1 MCENRIEVKLMTG
14 TRKKKSSFSGG
25 RTVTIAFSLC
35 LLAVVTMMGMY
46 MVGRTDEQQKKLEQQ
61 VADAEK
67 QAQEQAKARREAE
80 KLQEEQKQE
89 AASAGASRDREG
101 EKQEDEAEAKKENA
115 AELESEFAQAEPET
129 AEIDLTGAETEV
141 AEAKTAEEPPLSFSG
156 ESASLLWPVAGNVI
170 LGYSMDKTVYFAT
183 LDQYKYNP
191 AMIIGGSP
199 DEQVMSAAQGK
210 ITAIETTEETGTTVT
225 MDMGDGYEAIYGQLK
240 ELAVKEGD
248 VVKAG
253 ETIGYLSE
261 PTRFY
266 AKEGC
271 SLYFEIKKD
280 GESIDPMSLLQ

>member
-1 MCENRIEVKLMTG
+1 MTG

-141 AEAKTAEEPPLSFSG
+141 AEAETVEEPPLSFSG

-271 SLYFEIKKD
+271 SLYFEIRKD

>member
-1 MCENRIEVKLMTG
+1 MTG

-67 QAQEQAKARREAE
+67 QAREQAKARREAE

-141 AEAKTAEEPPLSFSG
+141 AEAETTEEPPLSFSG

-271 SLYFEIKKD
+271 SLYFEIRKD

>member
-1 MCENRIEVKLMTG
+1 MTG
-14 TRKKKSSFSGG
+14 TRKKKSRLSGG

-101 EKQEDEAEAKKENA
+101 EKQEDEAEANKENA

-129 AEIDLTGAETEV
+129 AEIDLTGTETEV
-141 AEAKTAEEPPLSFSG
+141 AEAETVEEPPLSFSG

>member
-1 MCENRIEVKLMTG
+1 MTG
-14 TRKKKSSFSGG
+14 TRKKRNSFSGG

-61 VADAEK
+61 VAEAEE
-67 QAQEQAKARREAE
+67 QAREQAKARRETE

-101 EKQEDEAEAKKENA
+101 EKQAAEEEAKKENQ
-115 AELESEFAQAEPET
+115 AELESEFAQAEPEM
-129 AEIDLTGAETEV
+129 AEIDLTGGEAET
-141 AEAKTAEEPPLSFSG
+141 AEAEMTEETPLSFSA
-156 ESASLLWPVAGNVI
+156 ESSSLLWPVAGNVI

-191 AMIIGGSP
+191 AVIIGGSP

-210 ITAIETTEETGTTVT
+210 ITAIETTEEIGTTVT

-271 SLYFEIKKD
+271 NLYFEIRKD

>member
-1 MCENRIEVKLMTG
+1 MTG

-101 EKQEDEAEAKKENA
+101 EKQEDEAEANKENA

-129 AEIDLTGAETEV
+129 AEIDLTGTETEV
-141 AEAKTAEEPPLSFSG
+141 AEAETVEEPPLSFSG

>member
-1 MCENRIEVKLMTG
+1 MTG

-141 AEAKTAEEPPLSFSG
+141 AEAETVEEPPLSFSG